1 MKANTLYKFIF
12 PDVYVGDKAFYLNL
26 FECGENDSI
35 LCLGEI
41 TNMPG
46 HYIMVSKSGKVIYGI
61 HPELFIECSEN
72 DI

>member
-12 PDVYVGDKAFYLNL
+12 PDVYVGNSAYYLDL
-26 FECGENDSI
+26 FECGVDDCV

-41 TNMPG
+41 TNMPDR
-46 HYIMVSKSGKVIYGI
+46 YIMVSKSGKVIYGVCSDI
-61 HPELFIECSEN
+61 FIECGPN